1 VNINLVK
8 TTIDD
13 LKCPSTD
20 WKYHAKNL
28 SNYSDEKYDNFL
40 LETIANS
47 ISVQG
52 SLRSYEG
59 KDLVSCVI
67 AKKKGDTSWDFVY
80 NSVNQDAVYR
90 EIKALVK
97 WIHKLVR
104 KFMGKKPYVL
114 TAEISLE
121 DAIIKYEP
129 ATVDN
134 LGNNVKGYYNIH
146 KNGSLGNI
154 VRTAQFNEY
163 DHHYHDTLLYCL
175 VKLHFHLECR
185 AEDYKD
191 FQKDTKSL
199 RKFNTHNLYMCKSA
213 SNMDTDVKVEKTAN
227 YVTKLNPIARESSV
241 RNGRFKFDV
250 PVYDKESAKTRA
262 RWLRVLKP
270 ITNIENTDK
279 QALKDVAR
287 IQHVQNKKKEERQA
301 KITRHVEKI
310 EKQKRLAERNKP
322 LFRFYTEEKQSSY
335 NTISKN
341 NRALFT
347 ALDIQKKT
355 VNNRKQKQFSEFQ
368 EAEPTKWTIHN
379 VYDVPMVPY
388 KGNGPPSM
396 SAV

>member
-1 VNINLVK
+1 MNTNLVK
-8 TTIDD
+8 TVIDD
-13 LKCPSTD
+13 LKCPSEV
-20 WKYHAKNL
+20 WRYHAKNL
-28 SNYSDEKYDNFL
+28 ANYSEDKYDDVL
-40 LETIANS
+40 LETLVS
-47 ISVQG
+47 SVSTQG
-52 SLRSYEG
+52 SLKSYEG
-59 KDLVSCVI
+59 KDLISCVI
-67 AKKKGDTSWDFVY
+67 AKKDGDTSWTFTY
-80 NSVNQDAVYR
+80 NSINRDETYER
-90 EIKALVK
+90 IKAIKRWMKKTVK
-97 WIHKLVR
+97 KL
-104 KFMGKKPYVL
+104 MGKNPYVL

-121 DAIIKYEP
+121 DAIIKYEH
-129 ATVDN
+129 ATVDS

-146 KNGSLGNI
+146 KKGALGNI
-154 VRTAQFNEY
+154 VRTAQFDEY
-163 DHHYHDTLLYCL
+163 DHHYHDNLLYCV
-175 VKLHFHLECR
+175 VKLHFHFECKE
-185 AEDYKD
+185 AHYKG
-191 FQKDTKSL
+191 FQKDTKDL
-199 RKFNTHNLYMCKSA
+199 RKFTTHNLYMCKSA
-213 SNMDTDVKVEKTAN
+213 SGMDTDTKVEKTAN
-227 YVTKLNPIARESSV
+227 YVTKLNSVARESSV

-250 PVYDKESAKTRA
+250 PVYDEESAKTRA

-355 VNNRKQKQFSEFQ
+355 VNNRKQKQFCEFQ
-368 EAEPTKWTIHN
+368 EAAPTKWTIYN
-379 VYDVPMVPY
+379 VYDVPMVTY
-388 KGNGPPSM
+388 KGNGPPSI